1 MKNYYFILGLN
12 TFAHIQEVKRAYRKL
27 ALQFHPDKNPS
38 AEAASIFVE
47 VNEAYE
53 ILGDPQRK
61 FEYDQLMQGVPV
73 STPTYTTHRDPR
85 FRRGP
90 VAKESASTRKEV
102 LAAMKE
108 YLNYAMMFSRV
119 ALMFSL
125 VLITDYSLPAE
136 KVREEITGMRMK
148 RESRYAQSSQL
159 SLQDGEVITLKK
171 EIAREFS
178 RGEVIT
184 VHNTAMFA
192 VPLVLENEATGFRAK
207 VPVSIYGNFK
217 FLPLIMLITS
227 LLGTFW
233 WKGVEFRF
241 NLGIVNALLILLS
254 FVFLRIHS
262 F

>member
-1 MKNYYFILGLN
+1 MGLN

-27 ALQFHPDKNPS
+27 ALQFHPDKNHS

-61 FEYDQLMQGVPV
+61 FEYDQLLQGVPV
-73 STPTYTTHRDPR
+73 PNQTFTTHRDPR

-90 VAKESASTRKEV
+90 VAEESGSTRKEV
-102 LAAMKE
+102 LDAMRT
-108 YLNYAMMFSRV
+108 YIHYAVMFSRV
-119 ALMFSL
+119 ALLFSL
-125 VLITDYSLPAE
+125 VLITDYSLPPE
-136 KVREEITGMRMK
+136 KVREEVTGK
-148 RESRYAQSSQL
+148 RIKQESRYSQSSQL

-171 EIAREFS
+171 EIAREFD
-178 RGEVIT
+178 RGSIIT
-184 VHNTAMFA
+184 VHNTAMFS
-192 VPLVLENEATGFRAK
+192 VPLVLENETTGFKAK

-241 NLGIVNALLILLS
+241 NLGIVNILLILLS